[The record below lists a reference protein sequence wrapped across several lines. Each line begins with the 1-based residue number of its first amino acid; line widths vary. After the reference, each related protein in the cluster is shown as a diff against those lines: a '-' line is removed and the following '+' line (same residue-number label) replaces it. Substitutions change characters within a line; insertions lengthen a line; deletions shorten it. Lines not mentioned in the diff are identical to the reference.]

1 MDLLLTLASVLIIK
15 KVLQQIQEMLS
26 NTADTRDTVFVM
38 LKTFED
44 DKQTSDDQDV
54 GNYYFRMFTENP

>member
-1 MDLLLTLASVLIIK
+1 
-15 KVLQQIQEMLS
+15 MLS

-54 GNYYFRMFTENP
+54 GNYYLRMFTENP